1 MKYEQ
6 DGNVF
11 VGQNGELFVLKNY
24 QKIREKDYELS
35 KVLLFPTKFPELD
48 IEATKVLSQ
57 EVPPRH
63 INIDKDEYINELN
76 KPFPNIKIGS
86 DKVLLNNFPEIS
98 DAFISEF
105 AQKAGLQFRREDVYN
120 HAQFNEKTQ
129 KIDYLNEKGQEVE
142 IPSVGSFIDNEITIV
157 NEIISL
163 NKEDYKTAQKNEA
176 AIKALEAAEPELTY
190 WEAKE
195 KIFSQ
200 LSLKEQKLYDVYER
214 GKNKEHEIKK
224 TLLHEIKHFKNNF
237 LLESRQYKDDY
248 KNLSIKNLFNRCIDD
263 ERSATFEE
271 MLYEVN
277 TYLEQGKDDDYSM
290 FSQES
295 KFIVKKLKSINNQ
308 EEKSTE
314 AKREEIIKILTN
326 SAKLM
331 SLNYIQW
338 TKHLEE
344 YAEEFN
350 NIVREDVE
358 KMPYLRET
366 ETANEEY
373 FKQRSIIYSYRVY
386 NPETKK
392 YEYQDLS
399 KMLYSQNNGKSE
411 KVDVRTHPEALA
423 DYINVDKRFQKEI
436 NDINKILKLKRVRES
451 LSYKKFDKG
460 ILYQGKKLSK
470 QWFRKSYA
478 SQKAEYLKKEVYS
491 KVQDLLAKEER

>member
-1 MKYEQ
+1 M
-6 DGNVF
+6 
-11 VGQNGELFVLKNY
+11 
-24 QKIREKDYELS
+24 
-35 KVLLFPTKFPELD
+35 
-48 IEATKVLSQ
+48 
-57 EVPPRH
+57 
-63 INIDKDEYINELN
+63 
-76 KPFPNIKIGS
+76 
-86 DKVLLNNFPEIS
+86 
-98 DAFISEF
+98 
-105 AQKAGLQFRREDVYN
+105 
-120 HAQFNEKTQ
+120 
-129 KIDYLNEKGQEVE
+129 
-142 IPSVGSFIDNEITIV
+142 
-157 NEIISL
+157 
-163 NKEDYKTAQKNEA
+163 
-176 AIKALEAAEPELTY
+176 
-190 WEAKE
+190 
-195 KIFSQ
+195 
-200 LSLKEQKLYDVYER
+200 
-214 GKNKEHEIKK
+214 
-224 TLLHEIKHFKNNF
+224 
-237 LLESRQYKDDY
+237 
-248 KNLSIKNLFNRCIDD
+248 SIKNLFNRCIDD

-290 FSQES
+290 FSEDSQ
-295 KFIVKKLKSINNQ
+295 FIVKKLKNINNQ
-308 EEKSTE
+308 NNISKEEK
-314 AKREEIIKILTN
+314 KKKLHNVLTN

-338 TKHLEE
+338 NSVFKNYLED
-344 YAEEFN
+344 FN

-399 KMLYSQNNGKSE
+399 QTLYGQNRKNKE
-411 KVDVRTHPEALA
+411 RTDVRAHPEVLS
-423 DYINVDKRFQKEI
+423 DYINVDKEFQKEI